1 MVLIERAT
9 RARRMAQAQ
18 AVTIVLTF
26 FAMLPNKIF
35 IGHGRNIILRF
46 GEINLF
52 PISDVAEVITELWRR
67 IFASEG
73 LKCLEM
79 LCSETFLSFIE
90 A

>member
-26 FAMLPNKIF
+26 FAMLPNEIF

-46 GEINLF
+46 GESI
-52 PISDVAEVITELWRR
+52 
-67 IFASEG
+67 
-73 LKCLEM
+73 CLPFQM
-79 LCSETFLSFIE
+79 LQKSSQSSGDGFLPQK

>member
-9 RARRMAQAQ
+9 QARRMAQAR
-18 AVTIVLTF
+18 AVSIVLTF

-73 LKCLEM
+73 LKCLKM
-79 LCSETFLSFIE
+79 PCSETFLSIIE